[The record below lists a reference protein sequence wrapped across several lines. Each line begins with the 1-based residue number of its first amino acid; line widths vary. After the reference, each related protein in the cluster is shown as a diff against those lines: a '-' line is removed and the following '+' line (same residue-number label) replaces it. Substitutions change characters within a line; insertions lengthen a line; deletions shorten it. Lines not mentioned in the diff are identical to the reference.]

1 MKSILFR
8 PINIE
13 NKDEQNLVREFLAD
27 TKGIGGMKLEDEE
40 FDAYRTAI
48 KVRQEISPD
57 FSVFAFLD
65 QKIIG
70 FLDVFPR
77 KGYPAVGF
85 VTFIYLLPVFR
96 RQGLGKKLEKYALD
110 LLKKYNE
117 KLQIVDF
124 FVVREDAGRFRALQE
139 KMTAMP
145 SA

>member
-1 MKSILFR
+1 
-8 PINIE
+8 
-13 NKDEQNLVREFLAD
+13 
-27 TKGIGGMKLEDEE
+27 MKLEDEE

-110 LLKKYNE
+110 LLKKYKCSHFELNVFSKNLNALKFYE
-117 KLQIVDF
+117 KHDWKIISQKDGFYRMKKEPGIT
-124 FVVREDAGRFRALQE
+124 Q
-139 KMTAMP
+139 
-145 SA
+145 